1 MHDSHVRKNKVTW
14 TILIHQCNKD
24 AQNKRCSLGIKDVVK
39 KRRTSNVSTMGLEGA
54 EFEVDIGSHC
64 IDPEYEGGEGV
75 YSGISNNKAR
85 EGITK

>member
-1 MHDSHVRKNKVTW
+1 MV
-14 TILIHQCNKD
+14 HQSNKD
-24 AQNKRCSLGIKDVVK
+24 TKNKRCSLGIKDVAK
-39 KRRTSNVSTMGLEGA
+39 ESRTTNVSIMGHEGA
-54 EFEVDIGSHC
+54 EFEIDIGSHC